1 MKIALACDHAGFEL
15 KEKVK
20 KYLEG
25 KSFEVRDLGCYSPE
39 RVDYP
44 VFGEKA
50 ANAVVSKECEAGVL
64 ICGTGIGI
72 SLAANK
78 VKGIRAAVCSEPVSA
93 RLAKEHN
100 NANIIAFGARIV
112 GKRWPTPFWMLT
124 FPLPSRGVGTQSVL
138 ASSPTLRIKTSSNPC
153 KTLSKRVK
161 CLELSLSNLGG
172 FYDFCR

>member
-20 KYLEG
+20 KYLTG

-44 VFGEKA
+44 LYGEKA
-50 ANAVVSKECEAGVL
+50 ANAVATNECEAGVL

-112 GKRWPTPFWMLT
+112 GEEMAYAILDAYFA
-124 FPLPSRGVGTQSVL
+124 
-138 ASSPTLRIKTSSNPC
+138 ASFQGGRHAE
-153 KTLSKRVK
+153 RVNIISGIEEK
-161 CLELSLSNLGG
+161 N
-172 FYDFCR
+172 FK

>member
-1 MKIALACDHAGFEL
+1 MKVSLACDHAGFEL

-25 KSFEVRDLGCYSPE
+25 KSFEVRDLGCYSAE

-112 GKRWPTPFWMLT
+112 GEEMAYAILDAYFSASFQEGRHAE
-124 FPLPSRGVGTQSVL
+124 RVGIISG
-138 ASSPTLRIKTSSNPC
+138 IEDKNF
-153 KTLSKRVK
+153 K
-161 CLELSLSNLGG
+161 
-172 FYDFCR
+172 